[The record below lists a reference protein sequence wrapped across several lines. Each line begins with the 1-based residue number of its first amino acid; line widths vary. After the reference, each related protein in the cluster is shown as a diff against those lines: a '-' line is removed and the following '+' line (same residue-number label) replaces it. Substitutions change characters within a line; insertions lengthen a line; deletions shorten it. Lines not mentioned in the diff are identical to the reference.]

1 MMMDF
6 AEARRF
12 MVDGQ
17 LRPNRIEDPRIVGAM
32 RDLPRE
38 RFAPAGLAARA
49 YADADLPLPGGRAM
63 MQPMVLAKLVQLAGL
78 RRGERALVVA
88 AGTGF
93 GAALMAAI
101 GGSVTAVEA
110 DPALLAIARAALPA
124 AVPAGSVTLVEG
136 DPAQGHAAGA
146 PYDVIMVEGGVQAVP
161 KALEDQLAEGGRLV
175 AIGLDGGPPGRALL
189 ARRAGGTVSTTREFD
204 AHAPAL
210 PGFTGAPAFAF

>member
-1 MMMDF
+1 MDF
-6 AEARRF
+6 AEARRH

-17 LRPNRIEDPRIVGAM
+17 LRPNRVEDPRIVAAL

-38 RFAPAGLAARA
+38 RFAPSALAARA

-63 MQPMVLAKLVQLAGL
+63 LKPLVLARLVQLAGVK
-78 RRGERALVVA
+78 RGERVLVVA

-101 GGSVTAVEA
+101 GGIVSAVEN

-124 AVPAGSVTLVEG
+124 AVPADSVTLVEA

-146 PYDVIMVEGGVQAVP
+146 PYDVIMIEGGVAEVP
-161 KALEDQLAEGGRLV
+161 RAIEEQLAEGGRLV
-175 AIGLDGGPPGRALL
+175 AIGLAGGPPGRALL
-189 ARRAGGTVSTTREFD
+189 VRRAGGAFSVTQDFD

-210 PGFTGAPAFAF
+210 PAFAAAPAFAF

>member
-1 MMMDF
+1 MDF
-6 AEARRF
+6 AEARRH

-17 LRPNRIEDPRIVGAM
+17 LRPNRVEDPRIVAAL
-32 RDLPRE
+32 RELPRE
-38 RFAPAGLAARA
+38 RFAPAALAARA

-63 MQPMVLAKLVQLAGL
+63 LKPLVLARLVQLAGL
-78 RRGERALVVA
+78 KRGERALVVA

-101 GGSVTAVEA
+101 GGIVSAVEN

-124 AVPAGSVTLVEG
+124 AAPTDSVTLVEA

-146 PYDVIMVEGGVQAVP
+146 PYDVIMIEGGVAEVP
-161 KALEDQLAEGGRLV
+161 RAIEEQLAEGGRLV
-175 AIGLDGGPPGRALL
+175 TIGLAGGPPGRALL
-189 ARRAGGTVSTTREFD
+189 VRRAGGAFSVTQEFD

-210 PGFTGAPAFAF
+210 PAFAAAPAFAF

>member
-1 MMMDF
+1 MDF

-17 LRPNRIEDPRIVGAM
+17 LRPNRVEDPRIVAAM

-38 RFAPAGLAARA
+38 RFVPAALAPRA

-63 MQPMVLAKLVQLAGL
+63 LKPMVLAQLVQLAGL
-78 RRGERALVVA
+78 RRGERALVLA

-93 GAALMAAI
+93 GAALLAAI
-101 GGSVTAVEA
+101 GGSVTAVES

-124 AVPAGSVTLVEG
+124 AVPAGSVTLVEA

-146 PYDVIMVEGGVQAVP
+146 PYEVIIIEGGVARSRAWCRTSLP
-161 KALEDQLAEGGRLV
+161 RAGAWSRSASKAGRPGGRCCC
-175 AIGLDGGPPGRALL
+175 
-189 ARRAGGTVSTTREFD
+189 
-204 AHAPAL
+204 
-210 PGFTGAPAFAF
+210 GAPAAR

>member
-1 MMMDF
+1 MDF

-12 MVDGQ
+12 MVDCQ
-17 LRPNRIEDPRIVGAM
+17 LRPNRIEDPRIVSAM

-38 RFAPAGLAARA
+38 RFVPPALAPRA

-63 MQPMVLAKLVQLAGL
+63 LQPMVLAKLVQLAGL
-78 RRGERALVVA
+78 RRGERALVLA

-101 GGSVTAVEA
+101 GGSVTAVES

-124 AVPAGSVTLVEG
+124 AVPPGSVTLVEA
-136 DPAQGHAAGA
+136 DPALGHAAGA
-146 PYDVIMVEGGVQAVP
+146 PYDVIMIEGGVGAVP
-161 KALEDQLAEGGRLV
+161 RGLEDQLAEGGRLV
-175 AIGLDGGPPGRALL
+175 TIGLDGGPPGRALL
-189 ARRAGGTVSTTREFD
+189 RRRAGGAVSSTREFD

-210 PGFTGAPAFAF
+210 PGFAKAPAFAF

>member
-1 MMMDF
+1 MDF
-6 AEARRF
+6 AEARRH

-17 LRPNRIEDPRIVGAM
+17 LRPNRVEDPRIVAAL
-32 RDLPRE
+32 RELPRE
-38 RFAPAGLAARA
+38 RFAPAALAARA

-63 MQPMVLAKLVQLAGL
+63 LKPLVLARLVQLAGL
-78 RRGERALVVA
+78 KRGERALVVA

-101 GGSVTAVEA
+101 GGIVSAVEN

-124 AVPAGSVTLVEG
+124 AAPTDSVTLVEA

-146 PYDVIMVEGGVQAVP
+146 PYDVIMIEGGVAEVP
-161 KALEDQLAEGGRLV
+161 RAIEEQLAEGGRLV
-175 AIGLDGGPPGRALL
+175 TIGLAGGPPGRALL
-189 ARRAGGTVSTTREFD
+189 VRRAGGAFSVTQEFD

-210 PGFTGAPAFAF
+210 PAFVAAPAFAF

>member
-1 MMMDF
+1 MDF
-6 AEARRF
+6 AEARRH

-17 LRPNRIEDPRIVGAM
+17 LRPNRVEDPRIVAAL
-32 RDLPRE
+32 RELPRE
-38 RFAPAGLAARA
+38 RFAPAALAARA

-63 MQPMVLAKLVQLAGL
+63 LKPLVLARLVQLAGL
-78 RRGERALVVA
+78 KRGERALVVA

-101 GGSVTAVEA
+101 GGIVSAVEN

-124 AVPAGSVTLVEG
+124 AAPTDSLTLVDA

-146 PYDVIMVEGGVQAVP
+146 PYDVIMIEGGVVEVP
-161 KALEDQLAEGGRLV
+161 RAIEEQLAEGGRLV
-175 AIGLDGGPPGRALL
+175 TIGLAGGPPGRALL
-189 ARRAGGTVSTTREFD
+189 VRRAGGAFSVTQEFD

-210 PGFTGAPAFAF
+210 PAFAAAPAFAF

>member
-1 MMMDF
+1 MDF
-6 AEARRF
+6 AEARRH

-17 LRPNRIEDPRIVGAM
+17 LRPNRVEDPRIVAAL

-38 RFAPAGLAARA
+38 RFAPSALAARA

-63 MQPMVLAKLVQLAGL
+63 LKPLVLARLVQLAGL
-78 RRGERALVVA
+78 KRGERALVVA

-93 GAALMAAI
+93 GAALMAAV
-101 GGSVTAVEA
+101 GGIVSAVEN

-124 AVPAGSVTLVEG
+124 AVPADSVTLVEA

-146 PYDVIMVEGGVQAVP
+146 PYDVIMIEGGVAEVP
-161 KALEDQLAEGGRLV
+161 RAIEEQLAEGGRLV
-175 AIGLDGGPPGRALL
+175 AIGLAGGPPGRALL
-189 ARRAGGTVSTTREFD
+189 VRRAGGAFSVTQDFD

-210 PGFTGAPAFAF
+210 PAFAAAPAFAF

>member
-1 MMMDF
+1 MDF
-6 AEARRF
+6 AEARRH

-17 LRPNRIEDPRIVGAM
+17 LRPNRVEDPRIVAAL
-32 RDLPRE
+32 RELPRE
-38 RFAPAGLAARA
+38 RFAPAALAARA

-63 MQPMVLAKLVQLAGL
+63 LKPLVLARLVQLAGL
-78 RRGERALVVA
+78 KRGERALVVA

-101 GGSVTAVEA
+101 GGIVSAVEN

-124 AVPAGSVTLVEG
+124 AAPTDSVTLVEA

-146 PYDVIMVEGGVQAVP
+146 PYDVIMIEGGVVEVP
-161 KALEDQLAEGGRLV
+161 RAIEEQLAEGGRLV
-175 AIGLDGGPPGRALL
+175 TIGLAGGPPGRALL
-189 ARRAGGTVSTTREFD
+189 VRRAGGAFSVTQEFD

-210 PGFTGAPAFAF
+210 PAFAAAPAFAF

>member
-1 MMMDF
+1 MDF
-6 AEARRF
+6 AEARRH

-17 LRPNRIEDPRIVGAM
+17 LRPNRVEDPRIVAAL
-32 RDLPRE
+32 RELPRE
-38 RFAPAGLAARA
+38 RFAPAALVARA

-63 MQPMVLAKLVQLAGL
+63 LKPLVLARLVQLAGL
-78 RRGERALVVA
+78 KRGERALVVA

-101 GGSVTAVEA
+101 GGIVSAVEN

-124 AVPAGSVTLVEG
+124 AAPTDSVTLVEA

-146 PYDVIMVEGGVQAVP
+146 PYDVIMIEGGVAEVP
-161 KALEDQLAEGGRLV
+161 RAIEEQLAEGGRLV
-175 AIGLDGGPPGRALL
+175 TIGLAGGPPGRALL
-189 ARRAGGTVSTTREFD
+189 VRRAGGALSVTQEFD

-210 PGFTGAPAFAF
+210 PAFAAAPAFAF

>member
-1 MMMDF
+1 MDF

-17 LRPNRIEDPRIVGAM
+17 LRPNRVEDPRIVAAL

-38 RFAPAGLAARA
+38 RFVPPALAARA
-49 YADADLPLPGGRAM
+49 YADADVPLPGGRAM
-63 MQPMVLAKLVQLAGL
+63 LKPLVLARLVQLAAL
-78 RRGERALVVA
+78 KRGERALVLA

-101 GGSVTAVEA
+101 GGTVTAVES

-124 AVPAGSVTLVEG
+124 ATPAGSVTIVQA

-146 PYDVIMVEGGVQAVP
+146 PWDVILIEGGVGEVP
-161 KALEDQLAEGGRLV
+161 AAIEEQLAEGGRLV
-175 AIGLDGGPPGRALL
+175 AVGLAGGPPGRALL
-189 ARRAGGTVSTTREFD
+189 ARRAGGTTTTTAAFD

-210 PGFTGAPAFAF
+210 PGFAAAPAFAF